1 MVNNHDGIME
11 ISREGFQV
19 VSGETFRRPLRVNMP
34 AITLWYNSI
43 SFNKASVTALN
54 SCERIRIEVNPNDQR
69 ILLIPVNSRDKDAVR
84 WVMGKDLQPRKI
96 ECLRFTSQL
105 FESWDWDEG
114 NVYRTIGRIV
124 SSDKKVMLLFDF
136 SDPETWALKGK
147 AMATKNV

>member
-1 MVNNHDGIME
+1 MNAYDGIME

-19 VSGETFRRPLRVNMP
+19 VSGETFRKPVRVNIP

-43 SFNKASVTALN
+43 SFNKASVIALN
-54 SCERIRIEVNPNDQR
+54 SCERIRIEVNPADQR
-69 ILLIPVNSRDKDAVR
+69 ILLIPVTSRDKDAVR

-105 FESWDWDEG
+105 FESWDWEAG
-114 NVYRTIGRIV
+114 NVYRSTGHIV

-136 SDPETWALKGK
+136 SDPETWPMKVK

>member
-1 MVNNHDGIME
+1 MGKVEVPQRYAADG
-11 ISREGFQV
+11 V
-19 VSGETFRRPLRVNMP
+19 
-34 AITLWYNSI
+34 
-43 SFNKASVTALN
+43 FNKASVTALN

-105 FESWDWDEG
+105 FESWDWNEG

>member
-1 MVNNHDGIME
+1 MNVYDGIME

-19 VSGETFRRPLRVNMP
+19 VSGETFRKPLRVNMP

-54 SCERIRIEVNPNDQR
+54 SCERIRIEVNPADQR
-69 ILLIPVNSRDKDAVR
+69 ILLIPVTSRDKDAVR
-84 WVMGKDLQPRKI
+84 WVMGKELQPRKI

-136 SDPETWALKGK
+136 RDPETWPMKGK
-147 AMATKNV
+147 ATAMKNA